1 MNTFPQR
8 IKELRIA
15 NNLTQKEVANFI
27 GMSLMAYAHYELGD
41 RQPSLDTVNKLC
53 DLFEVTSDYL
63 LGRTDNY

>member
-53 DLFEVTSDYL
+53 DLFTVTSDYL

>member
-8 IKELRIA
+8 IKELRIT
-15 NNLTQKEVANFI
+15 NNLTQKEVANVI

-41 RQPSLDTVNKLC
+41 RQPSLETINKLC

>member
-15 NNLTQKEVANFI
+15 NNLTQKEVANVI

>member
-1 MNTFPQR
+1 M
-8 IKELRIA
+8 A

-41 RQPSLDTVNKLC
+41 RQPSLDTLNKLC